1 MCRREK
7 KYIYNNVGQFV
18 EKCKNSIFVIFIR
31 LVKIQNLFN
40 LLLSTRK
47 SVAEKKKKDICH
59 LYVYVKYEQNRW
71 LRHCII
77 KSVFHE
83 TKQFNF
89 PEKNVPSQTCLTWV
103 SDHFAVGVEHPSRT
117 TFFSILFL
125 LCHSCTGLWAKPCRA
140 APTSLKYDF
149 KDACER
155 LDNLFIDTTTLK

>member
-1 MCRREK
+1 M
-7 KYIYNNVGQFV
+7 Y
-18 EKCKNSIFVIFIR
+18 KN
-31 LVKIQNLFN
+31 VKIAYLLF
-40 LLLSTRK
+40 LFVLSKYKICLTFCCQHGKVSQR
-47 SVAEKKKKDICH
+47 EKKDICH

-117 TFFSILFL
+117 TFFSILIL

-149 KDACER
+149 KDASER

>member
-1 MCRREK
+1 M
-7 KYIYNNVGQFV
+7 Y
-18 EKCKNSIFVIFIR
+18 KN
-31 LVKIQNLFN
+31 VKIAYLLF
-40 LLLSTRK
+40 LFVLSKYKICLTFCCQHGK
-47 SVAEKKKKDICH
+47 VSQKKKRHLSFICR
-59 LYVYVKYEQNRW
+59 LYVKYEQNRW

-125 LCHSCTGLWAKPCRA
+125 LCHSCTGLQAKPCRA